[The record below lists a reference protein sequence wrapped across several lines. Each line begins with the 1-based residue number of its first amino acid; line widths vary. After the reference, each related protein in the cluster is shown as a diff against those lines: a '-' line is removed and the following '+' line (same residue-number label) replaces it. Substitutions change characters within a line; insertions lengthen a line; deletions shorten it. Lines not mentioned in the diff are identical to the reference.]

1 MLLNYFSLST
11 FQIVNSC
18 NELQVG
24 ILRQR
29 DLPKS
34 LQIAAC
40 GVILEDKIFFLVTAD
55 NSVHF

>member
-1 MLLNYFSLST
+1 MYKMSEEKLRFLLLYYFSLST

-34 LQIAAC
+34 LQIVAY
-40 GVILEDKIFFLVTAD
+40 GVMIRR
-55 NSVHF
+55 